1 MFNWKLYLIVV
12 IGLAII
18 ITGFYVNPVPALEDE
33 DEFIVETVNQ
43 PPVEPVIVR
52 EGNIIDIEMTAQV
65 TDVEISSGVFYNAW
79 TFNGTVPGPVL
90 RVKEGDTIN
99 FTLNNIDPNMPHS
112 MDFHAVQTSPST
124 NFVDIMPLEH
134 GSFTYSA
141 NMPGVF
147 MYHCGTD
154 PVLEHIANGMYGVII
169 VEPADGYPTDNEVDR
184 EYTIVQSEWYAE
196 HDFNAFLEDSPEYV
210 VFNGDDFTL
219 KEHPL
224 MAKVGD
230 RVRIYVNNVGPN
242 KVSSFHIVGTI
253 MDRVYIDGNPKNMMY
268 GMQTVMLPASGGA
281 VVEFVVNDVGDYPIV
296 THQFNDATKGA
307 VAILRVTTD
316 GLDTG
321 ETPMPD

>member
-1 MFNWKLYLIVV
+1 MFNWKLYIVV
-12 IGLAII
+12 LIGFTII
-18 ITGFYVNPVPALEDE
+18 LSGFYANPIPVIEEEPVL
-33 DEFIVETVNQ
+33 ETVNQ

-52 EGNIIDIEMTAQV
+52 EGNIVKIEMTAQV

-79 TFNGTVPGPVL
+79 TFNGTVPGPVI
-90 RVKEGDTIN
+90 RVKEGDTLH

-196 HDFNAFLEDSPEYV
+196 HDFNAFLDGSPEYV

-268 GMQTVMLPASGGA
+268 GLQTVMLPASGGA
-281 VVEFVVNDVGDYPIV
+281 VVEFVVNEAGDYPIV

-307 VAILRVTTD
+307 VAILRVTPD

-321 ETPMPD
+321 ATPMAY

>member
-1 MFNWKLYLIVV
+1 MFNWKLYLVV
-12 IGLAII
+12 LIGFTII
-18 ITGFYVNPVPALEDE
+18 ILGFYVNPSPVIEDELALE
-33 DEFIVETVNQ
+33 TLNQ

-52 EGNIIDIEMTAQV
+52 EGNVVKIEMTAQV

-79 TFNGTVPGPVL
+79 TFNGTVPGPVIT
-90 RVKEGDTIN
+90 VKEGDTLN

-112 MDFHAVQTSPST
+112 MDFHAVQTAPSK

-147 MYHCGTD
+147 MYHCGSS
-154 PVLEHIANGMYGVII
+154 PVLEHIANGMYGIII
-169 VEPADGYPTDNEVDR
+169 VEPKDGYPTDDEVDR
-184 EYTIVQSEWYAE
+184 EYSIVQSEWYAE
-196 HDFNAFLEDSPEYV
+196 HDFNAFLDGDPEYV

-224 MAKVGD
+224 LAKVGD
-230 RVRIYVNNVGPN
+230 RVRLYVNNVGPN
-242 KVSSFHIVGTI
+242 RVSSFHIVGAI

-268 GMQTVMLPASGGA
+268 GLQTVMLPASGGA
-281 VVEFVVNDVGDYPIV
+281 VVEIIVNEAGDYPIV

-307 VAILRVTTD
+307 IAILRVTAD

-321 ETPMPD
+321 EEPMSH

>member
-1 MFNWKLYLIVV
+1 MFNWKLYVIVLI
-12 IGLAII
+12 GFTII
-18 ITGFYVNPVPALEDE
+18 LSGFYVNPIPIIEEEPILE
-33 DEFIVETVNQ
+33 TLNQ
-43 PPVEPVIVR
+43 PPVEPIIVR
-52 EGNIIDIEMTAQV
+52 DGNVVNIDMTAQV
-65 TDVEISSGVFYNAW
+65 TNVEISSGVFYNAW
-79 TFNGTVPGPVL
+79 TFNGTVPGPII
-90 RVKEGDTIN
+90 RVKEGDTLN
-99 FTLNNIDPNMPHS
+99 FTLNNMDPDMPHS
-112 MDFHAVQTSPST
+112 MDFHAVQTSPSK

-154 PVLEHIANGMYGVII
+154 PVLEHIANGMYGSII
-169 VEPADGYPTDNEVDR
+169 VEPRDGYPTDHEVDR

-196 HDFNAFLEDSPEYV
+196 HDFNAFLDGDPEYV

-224 MAKVGD
+224 LAKVGD
-230 RVRIYVNNVGPN
+230 RVRLYVNNVGPN

-253 MDRVYIDGNPKNMMY
+253 MDRVYIDGNPRNIMY
-268 GMQTVMLPASGGA
+268 GLQTVLLPASGGA
-281 VVEFVVNDVGDYPIV
+281 IVEFIVNEAGDYPIV

-307 VAILRVTTD
+307 SAVLRVTAD

-321 ETPMPD
+321 EPTMSH